1 MGKKKRGN
9 KNRRKIKNQ
18 IYVEKETFCPSPFC
32 NDDRTSETASE
43 SRLQITGDSATGKEK
58 FMTKYL

>member
-18 IYVEKETFCPSPFC
+18 IYVEKETSPF
-32 NDDRTSETASE
+32 DRTSETASE